1 MNSVL
6 QFSTIF
12 FSALVF
18 NPSHGQSPE
27 EVARQMFQRL
37 DQVKSLSYEMRKTE
51 RINGKMR
58 KQRAFIKLHRDPFKV
73 YIRQIQPDEGIEV
86 LFREGDETALINPS
100 GFPWFN
106 VRLQPLSSRMIKDRH
121 HTIHNSGFDYFAGI
135 LQFLFNK
142 YHTQLDQMTTI
153 SSSKAPGGEDCW
165 VLKFNNPYFKFVD
178 YTVKKGESVL
188 SIAEKLH
195 VSAYM
200 ILETNPTLEGYFDV
214 SEGQV
219 LQVPNDYSPHM
230 TLYIDKSTHVPLLIK
245 VQDQKGLFQQ
255 YEFHQVRIDPPF
267 QPDEFNASYPDYGF

>member
-1 MNSVL
+1 MYSIL

-18 NPSHGQSPE
+18 TPSYGQSPE
-27 EVARQMFQRL
+27 EVARQMFKRL
-37 DQVKSLSYEMRKTE
+37 EQVKTLCYEMRKTE
-51 RINGKMR
+51 RVNGKMR
-58 KQRAFIKLHRDPFKV
+58 EQIARIKLNRDPFKV
-73 YIRQIQPDEGIEV
+73 YIRQVEPDEGVEV
-86 LFREGDETALINPS
+86 LFREGDETALVNPS

-106 VRLQPLSSRMIKDRH
+106 VRLQPLGSRMIKDQH

-135 LQFLFNK
+135 LRFLFNK

-153 SSSKAPGGEDCW
+153 SDGQAPSGEDCW
-165 VLKFNNPYFKFVD
+165 VLTFNNPYFKFVD

-188 SIAEKLH
+188 SIAEKLN

-200 ILETNPTLEGYFDV
+200 ILETNPTLEDYFDV
-214 SEGQV
+214 SEGQG

-230 TLYIDKSTHVPLLIK
+230 TLHIDKSNHVHRLIK

-255 YEFHQVRIDPPF
+255 YEFHQVRIDPSF
-267 QPDEFNASYPDYGF
+267 QPDEFSASYPDYGF